1 MAKGLNFKTIKTMK
15 TVYSSHSEVC
25 HIWANNTDEN
35 AIGHASNIFFEGDTI
50 YSYGRHF
57 ILGKWFIH
65 NGRVITFL
73 NTKSYSNSTSKHQ
86 NHLRQAVNGSTFS
99 INFPN
104 NSCFELGHL
113 GQVRRDLEEEIK
125 DLIKKQ
131 LRARS
136 NDYYIRE
143 VNSKCALID
152 NLNECFPEIVNPI
165 NMFEIEGYREAS
177 LYARDLT
184 NSREQ
189 REEAKQARKVEQEQ
203 KYLNQ
208 WLNGSWN
215 GQLYNLPIYLRF
227 NDNYIETSHGAKVP
241 TLQAFKLLR
250 DIREGKDC
258 KGVKI
263 GNYTLIETTLDH
275 VKIGCHVIGWNVINE
290 FFNDKV

>member
-1 MAKGLNFKTIKTMK
+1 MK
-15 TVYSSHSEVC
+15 TVFSNHSEVC
-25 HIWANNTDEN
+25 HVWANNTDEN
-35 AIGHASNIFFEGDTI
+35 TIGRASNIFFEGNKI
-50 YSYGRHF
+50 YSYSRYF
-57 ILGKWFIH
+57 ILGRRFIH
-65 NGRVITFL
+65 NNRVITFL
-73 NTKSYSNSTSKHQ
+73 NTKRYSNSTSKHQ
-86 NHLRQAVNGSTFS
+86 NHLRQAVNGLTFS

-104 NSCFELGHL
+104 NSNFEISHL
-113 GQVRRDLEEEIK
+113 GQIRRDLEEEIK
-125 DLIKKQ
+125 GLIKKQ

-184 NSREQ
+184 NNREQ
-189 REEAKQARKVEQEQ
+189 REQARKEKQAIQEQ

-208 WLNGSWN
+208 WLNGSWS
-215 GQLYNLPIYLRF
+215 GQLYNLPVYLRF

-241 TLQAFKLLR
+241 TLAAFKLLK

-258 KGVKI
+258 KGIKI
-263 GNYTLIETTLDH
+263 GNYTVIETTLDY
-275 VKIGCHVIGWNVINE
+275 VKIGCHVIKWEIINE
-290 FFNDKV
+290 FFKDKV

>member
-1 MAKGLNFKTIKTMK
+1 MK
-15 TVYSSHSEVC
+15 TVFSNHSEVC
-25 HIWANNTDEN
+25 HIWANNTDLN
-35 AIGHASNIFFEGDTI
+35 AIGRTSNIFFEGDKI

-57 ILGKWFIH
+57 ILGKKFIH
-65 NGRVITFL
+65 EGREITFL

-86 NHLRQAVNGSTFS
+86 NHLSRAVNGLTFS
-99 INFPN
+99 IDFPYNDNF
-104 NSCFELGHL
+104 EIWHL
-113 GQVRRDLEEEIK
+113 KEVRIHLESEIK

-152 NLNECFPEIVNPI
+152 NLNECFPDIVAPI
-165 NMFEIEGYREAS
+165 NLFEIEGYREAS
-177 LYARDLT
+177 LYAANLR
-184 NSREQ
+184 NNREEREQ
-189 REEAKQARKVEQEQ
+189 AKQAKKVEKE
-203 KYLNQ
+203 KEYLTQ

-227 NDNYIETSHGAKVP
+227 NENYIETSHGAKVP
-241 TLQAFKLLR
+241 LKESLILLN
-250 DIREGKDC
+250 DIRDGKDC

-263 GNYTLIETTLDH
+263 GNYTVIDTTLDY
-275 VKIGCHVIGWNVINE
+275 VKIGCHVIKWNVINE

>member
-1 MAKGLNFKTIKTMK
+1 MK
-15 TVYSSHSEVC
+15 TVYSNHSEVC
-25 HIWANNTDEN
+25 HVWANNRDLNT
-35 AIGHASNIFFEGDTI
+35 IGRASNIFFEGDKI
-50 YSYGRHF
+50 YSYGKHF
-57 ILGKWFIH
+57 ILGKKFIYE
-65 NGRVITFL
+65 GGVITFL
-73 NTKSYSNSTSKHQ
+73 NTKSYSNSTSNHL
-86 NHLRQAVNGSTFS
+86 NHLRQAVNGLTFS

-104 NSCFELGHL
+104 NSCFEIGHL

-125 DLIKKQ
+125 SLIKKQ

-136 NDYYIRE
+136 NDSYISSA
-143 VNSKCALID
+143 NSKETLI
-152 NLNECFPEIVNPI
+152 NELAYLFPEIVTPI
-165 NMFEIEGYREAS
+165 DITKIEGYEQA
-177 LYARDLT
+177 LFHAQTILNTYVE
-184 NSREQ
+184 REQ
-189 REEAKQARKVEQEQ
+189 TKQVKKVEQEQ

-241 TLQAFKLLR
+241 ILQAFKLLR

-275 VKIGCHVIGWNVINE
+275 VKIGCHVISWNVINE

>member
-1 MAKGLNFKTIKTMK
+1 MK
-15 TVYSSHSEVC
+15 KVFSNHSEVC
-25 HIWANNTDEN
+25 HVWANNTDLN
-35 AIGHASNIFFEGDTI
+35 AIGRASNIFFEGDTI

-57 ILGKWFIH
+57 ILGKRFIH
-65 NGRVITFL
+65 NNRVITFL

-86 NHLRQAVNGSTFS
+86 NHLRSAVNGLTFA

-104 NSCFELGHL
+104 NSCFEISHL

-125 DLIKKQ
+125 GLIKKQ

-143 VNSKCALID
+143 INSKASLITR
-152 NLNECFPEIVNPI
+152 LNQSFPDIVTPI
-165 NMFEIEGYREAS
+165 NLFEIKDYQKAS
-177 LYARDLT
+177 LYAINLR
-184 NSREQ
+184 NNREEREQ
-189 REEAKQARKVEQEQ
+189 AKQAKKVEKE
-203 KYLNQ
+203 KEYLTQ
-208 WLNGSWN
+208 WLNGSWS

-241 TLQAFKLLR
+241 TLQAFKLLK

-258 KGVKI
+258 KGTRI
-263 GNYTLIETTLDH
+263 GNYTVIETTLDYI
-275 VKIGCHVIGWNVINE
+275 KIGCHVIKWEIINE

>member
-1 MAKGLNFKTIKTMK
+1 MK
-15 TVYSSHSEVC
+15 TVFSNHSEVC
-25 HIWANNTDEN
+25 HIWANNTDLN
-35 AIGHASNIFFEGDTI
+35 AIGRASKIFFEGDKI

-57 ILGKWFIH
+57 ILGKKFIYE
-65 NGRVITFL
+65 GREITFL
-73 NTKSYSNSTSKHQ
+73 NTNRYSNSTSKHQ
-86 NHLRQAVNGSTFS
+86 NHLRKAVNGLTFS

-104 NSCFELGHL
+104 NSCFEIGHL
-113 GQVRRDLEEEIK
+113 GQVRRDLEDEIK
-125 DLIKKQ
+125 GLIKKQ

-143 VNSKCALID
+143 VNSKAFLITS
-152 NLNECFPEIVNPI
+152 LNECFPDVVAPI
-165 NMFEIEGYREAS
+165 NLFEIEGYREVS
-177 LYARDLT
+177 LYVANLG
-184 NSREQ
+184 NNREE
-189 REEAKQARKVEQEQ
+189 REEAKKAKKVEKE
-203 KYLNQ
+203 KEYLTQ
-208 WLNGSWN
+208 WLNGNYN

-263 GNYTLIETTLDH
+263 GNYTLIETTLDYI
-275 VKIGCHVIGWNVINE
+275 KIGCHVINWNVINE

>member
-1 MAKGLNFKTIKTMK
+1 MK
-15 TVYSSHSEVC
+15 TVYSNHSEVC
-25 HIWANNTDEN
+25 HVWANNTDEN
-35 AIGHASNIFFEGDTI
+35 AIGRASNIFFEGDKI

-57 ILGKWFIH
+57 ILGKKFTH
-65 NGRVITFL
+65 EGREITFL
-73 NTKSYSNSTSKHQ
+73 NAKSYSNSTSKHQ
-86 NHLRQAVNGSTFS
+86 NHLRSAVNGLTFA

-104 NSCFELGHL
+104 NSCFEIGHL

-125 DLIKKQ
+125 GLIKKQ
-131 LRARS
+131 LRAKSS
-136 NDYYIRE
+136 NEYIISVHRKADLIKELFYY
-143 VNSKCALID
+143 
-152 NLNECFPEIVNPI
+152 FPFIVSPI
-165 NMFEIEGYREAS
+165 NLTEIENYEQAC
-177 LYARDLT
+177 LHAQNLA
-184 NSREQ
+184 NSREK

-250 DIREGKDC
+250 DIRDGKDC

-263 GNYTLIETTLDH
+263 GNYTVIETTLDY
-275 VKIGCHVIGWNVINE
+275 VKIGCHIIKWEIINE